1 MKAHPIANVWPML
14 DDDKLDELAEDIRQQ
29 GQLQPIW
36 TFDGMILD
44 GRNRFEACRRAEI
57 KPIIMEYKGDE
68 PTAFAV
74 SLNDRRR
81 HMGKS
86 ALAAVAAELEPHFAE
101 DAKRRQ
107 RASGGDKVS
116 KAAKAVMEK
125 VPEPLVGKPVS
136 TAREEA
142 AKSVGVNDRYVQ
154 DAKKVKAEAP
164 EVFER
169 LKAGKITLQ
178 DAKREVAKKP
188 TDDWRKDERD
198 RQERCEGG
206 ATVVANASND
216 KNLIAWAEGQGLA
229 VRVDRGTRYGNPF
242 VLGEDGDRDEVC
254 DAYRLHYLPHKPS
267 IAERAG
273 DLVGK
278 VLICHCYP
286 ERCHAEYL
294 VKLARESVKTP

>member
-14 DDDKLDELAEDIRQQ
+14 DDDKLEELAEDIRQQ

-57 KPIIMEYKGDE
+57 KPIIMEYRGDE

-86 ALAAVAAELEPHFAE
+86 ALAAVAAELEPFFAE
-101 DAKRRQ
+101 DAARR
-107 RASGGDKVS
+107 RKETEGRPKKD
-116 KAAKAVMEK
+116 AAKLTERL
-125 VPEPLVGKPVS
+125 PQVS
-136 TAREEA
+136 NQPRALMAREEA

-178 DAKREVAKKP
+178 DAKREVSKKP

-206 ATVVANASND
+206 ATVIANASSD

-242 VLGEDGDRDEVC
+242 VLGEDGDRNEVC

-278 VLICHCYP
+278 VLVCHCYP
-286 ERCHAEYL
+286 ERCHAESL
-294 VKLARESVKTP
+294 VKLARESVTGK